1 MAYEV
6 LQFVALTSGGRAFD
20 IEFPLHPQTQSASA
34 VSDLVTQLLAV
45 ISEHAQGRTDVSD
58 GDILQ
63 ALAMTSAIRGR
74 MLDGD
79 HSQIADLNRFLHE
92 QAWEAVSR
100 SSSYSAARA

>member
-6 LQFVALTSGGRAFD
+6 MQFVALTSSGRAFD
-20 IEFPLHPQTQSASA
+20 IEFPLHPQTQSAQA

-45 ISEHAQGRTDVSD
+45 ISEHAKGRKDVSD

-74 MLDGD
+74 MLEGD
-79 HSQIADLNRFLHE
+79 QSQISDLNRFLHE
-92 QAWEAVSR
+92 QAWEAVSAA
-100 SSSYSAARA
+100 SSYAAARA